1 MGPVA
6 QPHPTICAEGNHSA
20 IVAPVLT
27 YAQQG
32 GRCRSIE
39 DPHHT
44 ICASK
49 KDQNSMIAAT
59 MIHVGNGERKGQAP
73 RALDI
78 TAPLNTVVAGG
89 VKQYPVAAYLAQQN
103 NDLRGVHPGRPASEP
118 ISTVTS
124 SGSHQTPVAAWLAKY
139 YGTGDGAPAHEPM
152 HTVTTKDRMGPVQA
166 ELAAPPFDEAHAPR
180 ARQVVELLR
189 QHGLWDDREFVTLEI
204 DGTPFIIVDVGMRML
219 TPRELFNAQG
229 FPADYVIEGV
239 WHESKGEWD
248 FNSFPK
254 DVQVSCVGNS
264 VCPPLAEALVRS
276 NCAHLIEVQEVAA

>member
-1 MGPVA
+1 M
-6 QPHPTICAEGNHSA
+6 
-20 IVAPVLT
+20 APVLT

-59 MIHVGNGERKGQAP
+59 MVHVGNGERQGQAP

-89 VKQYPVAAYLAQQN
+89 VKHYPVAAYLAQQN
-103 NDLRGVHPGRPASEP
+103 TGLVGHHATAPL
-118 ISTVTS
+118 STIVGKGFTQS
-124 SGSHQTPVAAWLAKY
+124 PVAAWLAKY
-139 YGTGDGAPAHEPM
+139 YGTGDGAPATEPM
-152 HTVTTKDRMGPVQA
+152 HTITTKDRIVPMQA

-180 ARQVVELLR
+180 ARQVAELLR
-189 QHGLWDDREFVTLEI
+189 RHGLWDDREFVTVEI
-204 DGTPFIIVDVGMRML
+204 GGTSFVIVDVGMRML

-229 FPADYVIEGV
+229 FPPDYVIEGV
-239 WHESKGEWD
+239 CHERGGEWE
-248 FNSFPK
+248 FEAFPK
-254 DVQVSCVGNS
+254 DLQVSCVGNS

-276 NCAHLIEVQEVAA
+276 NCAHLVAMKEAAA